1 MSSLGLLSIFLG
13 FLLMIL
19 IIANGLLARGIL
31 MSRKQKINI
40 FLDEFKSMN
49 KEEKVKFIN
58 EYSTSDFKLICD
70 LFNS

>member
-1 MSSLGLLSIFLG
+1 MSSIGLLSIFLG

-19 IIANGLLARGIL
+19 IIANGLLAKGIL

-40 FLDEFKSMN
+40 FLNEFKSMS
-49 KEEKVKFIN
+49 KEEKVQFIN
-58 EYSTSDFKLICD
+58 EYNTSDFKIICE

>member
-40 FLDEFKSMN
+40 FLDEFKSMS